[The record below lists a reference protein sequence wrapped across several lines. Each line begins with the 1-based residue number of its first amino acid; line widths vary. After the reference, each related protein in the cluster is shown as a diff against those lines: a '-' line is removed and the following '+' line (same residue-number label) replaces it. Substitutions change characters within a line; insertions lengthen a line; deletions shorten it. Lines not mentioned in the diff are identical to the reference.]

1 MTKHAAIEA
10 RRAWPCRNESA
21 QRKLGTRDQVEGQ
34 APSILG
40 VVEDDEEPAKPELRM
55 GFECSGCTILMG

>member
-1 MTKHAAIEA
+1 MTKRQAVEA
-10 RRAWPCRNESA
+10 RRAWPCQNESA

-40 VVEDDEEPAKPELRM
+40 VVGDDEEPAEVELRC
-55 GFECSGCTILMG
+55 GFECSGNTLLMG